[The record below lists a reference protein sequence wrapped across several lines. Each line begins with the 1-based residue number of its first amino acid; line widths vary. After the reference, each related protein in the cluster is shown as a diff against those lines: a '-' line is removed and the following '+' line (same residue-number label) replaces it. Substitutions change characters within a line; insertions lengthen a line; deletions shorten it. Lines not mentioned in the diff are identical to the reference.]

1 MRCGYIPFFMPARIR
16 RIFTAAPRGTRM
28 PWRSHREPEYE
39 RGAGHC
45 LTAVEREDRHGHP
58 AVHAGLPCREREYVG
73 FGGTAYRFAA
83 RERAFHAPDRGVLEP
98 DAECQGQEVIHD
110 PCPCQYASADGY
122 GDEEEEPFADD
133 IGQCT
138 PRPAVERRQDDRLPT
153 AAAPSSPAYS
163 PSRPCLP

>member
-1 MRCGYIPFFMPARIR
+1 MATCIVNQNTNEVRGIASPPLSAKIATAIQPYMPAC
-16 RIFTAAPRGTRM
+16 
-28 PWRSHREPEYE
+28 H
-39 RGAGHC
+39 
-45 LTAVEREDRHGHP
+45 AVS
-58 AVHAGLPCREREYVG
+58 EYVG
-73 FGGTAYRFAA
+73 FGGTAYRFTA

-110 PCPCQYASADGY
+110 PCPCQYASAYGY
-122 GDEEEEPFADD
+122 RDEEEEPFADD

-138 PRPAVERRQDDRLPT
+138 PRPQWASTRRPTAT